1 VKNTA
6 MVARRRGYST
16 LETLG
21 RLRPVLGEEV
31 LPFMAPSMGMY
42 RSEHWDCALSLSTC
56 GGEDDIIED
65 SKLVGACRMLLLRE
79 KAMGQTVR
87 RFF

>member
-1 VKNTA
+1 

-21 RLRPVLGEEV
+21 RLRPLLGEEV
-31 LPFMAPSMGMY
+31 LPFMALVGTPSMGMY
-42 RSEHWDCALSLSTC
+42 RSEPWDCALSLSTC

-79 KAMGQTVR
+79 KAIGQTVR